1 MMEKGKGILKFVL
14 YLAVVAFSSYL
25 IITYVAQRSQVIG
38 DSMITTLH
46 DDDQLIMDKLTYR
59 FQDPK
64 RFDIIVFQY
73 LYRPKTYYVKRIMGL
88 PGETVQ
94 IVDGQILINGKVLEE
109 DYGREVML
117 DGRKAK
123 EPITLGEDEYF
134 VLGDNRNY
142 SSDSRDSD
150 VGSIKRSQILGKA
163 KIVIWPLNHAGIL
176 RHQ

>member
-1 MMEKGKGILKFVL
+1 MEKGKGILKFIL
-14 YLAVVAFSSYL
+14 YLAVVAFGSFL
-25 IITYVAQRSQVIG
+25 MITYVAQRSKVIG
-38 DSMITTLH
+38 DSMITTLY
-46 DDDQLIMDKLTYR
+46 DNDQLIMDKLTYR

-64 RFDIIVFQY
+64 RFDIIVFKY
-73 LYRPKTYYVKRIMGL
+73 LYRPKTYYVKRIIGL

-94 IVDGQILINGKVLEE
+94 IVDGRILIDGEVLDE
-109 DYGREVML
+109 DYGLENIV

-123 EPITLGEDEYF
+123 EPITLGDDEYF

-163 KIVIWPLNHAGIL
+163 RK
-176 RHQ
+176 

>member
-1 MMEKGKGILKFVL
+1 MEKGKGILNFVL
-14 YLAVVAFSSYL
+14 YLAVVAFGSFL
-25 IITYVAQRSQVIG
+25 MITYVAQRSQVIG
-38 DSMITTLH
+38 DSMITTLY

-64 RFDIIVFQY
+64 RFDIIVFKY
-73 LYRPKTYYVKRIMGL
+73 LYRPKTYYVKRIIGL

-94 IVDGQILINGKVLEE
+94 IVDGRILIDGEVLEE
-109 DYGREVML
+109 EYGLETIM

-123 EPITLGEDEYF
+123 DPITLGDDEYF

-163 KIVIWPLNHAGIL
+163 KIVVWPLNHAGIL